1 MEQAQDFL
9 DESLALDRLLSGRPD
24 SDFELVTQFKAWT
37 INDVLRHL
45 HYWNWMAW
53 LQLNDE
59 ALLVAQMSEIA
70 RAGGMRPVE
79 RAHVDGAG
87 GLALLTLWKAQAQA
101 TAQAFGTADPKA
113 RLKWAGP
120 DMSARSSITAR
131 LMETWA
137 HGQEV
142 YDRLGETRVEAD
154 RIRNIVVLGINT
166 FGWTFRNRKLD
177 VPAAMPFVHLT
188 APSGDVWTY
197 GDESTAERI
206 AGRADEFCQVVTQT
220 RNIGDTQLQVQGQT
234 AEIWM
239 AYAQCFAGKPETP
252 PEAGAR
258 TKHSS

>member
-101 TAQAFGTADPKA
+101 TAQAFRTADPKA
-113 RLKWAGP
+113 RLKWAGTLLHHSPP
-120 DMSARSSITAR
+120 DGDMGA
-131 LMETWA
+131 WA
-137 HGQEV
+137 GS
-142 YDRLGETRVEAD
+142 L
-154 RIRNIVVLGINT
+154 
-166 FGWTFRNRKLD
+166 
-177 VPAAMPFVHLT
+177 
-188 APSGDVWTY
+188 
-197 GDESTAERI
+197 
-206 AGRADEFCQVVTQT
+206 
-220 RNIGDTQLQVQGQT
+220 
-234 AEIWM
+234 
-239 AYAQCFAGKPETP
+239 
-252 PEAGAR
+252 
-258 TKHSS
+258 